1 MTLEIHDEPGTPG
14 PGTRASG
21 ASASGAPGPGTPRP
35 GRLDRLRLHHAAYP
49 VTSAAALFAVLAAV
63 RVAGAFTFVVMVLSV
78 ALSAAVLLVLPRT
91 DWAAAGVRR
100 FPLMPAVLGTA
111 LVAVVYGQT
120 FLATRDAFGDGDD
133 NWTTWMPKLF
143 EGTVPGAPWADV
155 VAMVLA
161 LGVLVPLVEEVC
173 YRGVLYRA
181 VEVRWGGY
189 AAVVTTAAGW
199 AAVHVGDYGLN
210 PFNLKV
216 LCGLLPSVF
225 LMGLALGVLRAV
237 TGSALACAAAQ
248 GVCNLLL
255 LGAAAAWL

>member
-1 MTLEIHDEPGTPG
+1 MTLTKSSRTD
-14 PGTRASG
+14 A
-21 ASASGAPGPGTPRP
+21 PRP
-35 GRLDRLRLHHAAYP
+35 TTLDRLRLHHAAFP

-63 RVAGAFTFVVMVLSV
+63 RVAGAFTFPVMVLSV
-78 ALSAAVLLVLPRT
+78 ALSAAVLLVLPRGE
-91 DWAAAGVRR
+91 WAAAGLRT
-100 FPLMPAVLGTA
+100 FAAAPALLGTA

-120 FLATRDAFGDGDD
+120 FLATRDAFGRGDD

-143 EGTVPGAPWADV
+143 EGMVPGVPWADV

-181 VEVRWGGY
+181 VEVRWGTY
-189 AAVVTTAAGW
+189 PAVLATAVGW
-199 AAVHVGDYGLN
+199 AAVHVGDYGLHPYN
-210 PFNLKV
+210 PKV

-225 LMGLALGVLRAV
+225 LMGLALGFCRAV
-237 TGSALACAAAQ
+237 TGSAFACALAQ

-255 LGAAAAWL
+255 LGATVLWL

>member
-1 MTLEIHDEPGTPG
+1 MTTP
-14 PGTRASG
+14 PPSPPPSVRSCAQSPVRP
-21 ASASGAPGPGTPRP
+21 SALA
-35 GRLDRLRLHHAAYP
+35 RLRRHHAAFP

-63 RVAGAFTFVVMVLSV
+63 RVAGAFTVPVMVLSV
-78 ALSAAVLLVLPRT
+78 ALSAAVLVVLPRA
-91 DWAAAGVRR
+91 DWAGAGLRR
-100 FPLMPAVLGTA
+100 CAPLPAVLGTA
-111 LVAVVYGQT
+111 LVAVVYAQT

-133 NWTTWMPKLF
+133 NWNTWMPRLF

-189 AAVVTTAAGW
+189 AAVVSTAAGW

-210 PFNLKV
+210 PFNWKV

-225 LMGLALGVLRAV
+225 LMGLALGFLRAV